1 MMSSE
6 NIKKIIPVILAGG
19 TGSRLWPLSRKSFP
33 KQFLNLLDDQ
43 YTMLQKTFKRIET
56 LDNICRPIIICNEE
70 HRFIVGHQMKEINVD
85 PLEILL
91 EPEGRNTTP
100 AITISALK
108 ALDIFKDK
116 NIDPILLILS
126 SDHQIKDINKF
137 QLSIKN
143 SINIASQDN
152 LVIFG
157 IPPTYPATGYGYI
170 KSEKELDPNEYNP
183 IKVDKFMEKPD
194 EETAKYFI
202 KDKTYAWNSGMFV
215 FKATAIL
222 NEIKKFAPQ
231 VLKNCEKCLEKS
243 KVDLDFLRLEEKS
256 FKNCED
262 TSIDISVFEK
272 TKKAFVIP
280 LNCGWD
286 DVGNW
291 ESLWK
296 ISKKDLNGNSLNGR
310 VIAQNTKDSIIRSED
325 KLVVGIGLENVVIVE
340 TKDAVLVANSKSSQ
354 IVKNIV
360 SLMLEKGFN
369 EAQHH
374 KIVYRPWGS
383 FLSIENGST
392 WQIKKIEVNPGA
404 SLSLQ
409 MHFHRSEHWV
419 VVSGTAKVEIGN
431 LEKIIGPNES
441 VYIPLGEKHRLSN
454 PIKDP
459 LILIEIQ
466 SGNYLGED
474 DIKRFEDNY
483 GRQNL

>member
-43 YTMLQKTFKRIET
+43 YTMLQKTYKRIEN
-56 LDNICRPIIICNEE
+56 LDNICKPIIICNEE
-70 HRFIVGHQMKEINVD
+70 HRFIVGHQMKEINVE

-91 EPEGRNTTP
+91 EPEGRNTAP
-100 AITISALK
+100 AIAIAALK
-108 ALDIFKDK
+108 ALDNFKGQ

-126 SDHQIKDINKF
+126 SDHQIIDIKKF
-137 QLSIKN
+137 QLAIKN
-143 SINIASQDN
+143 SIDVALQDD

-157 IPPTYPATGYGYI
+157 IPPTYPSTGYGYI
-170 KSEKELDPNEYNP
+170 KSEKQFDHNEYIP
-183 IKVDKFMEKPD
+183 IKVEKFIEKPD
-194 EETAKYFI
+194 EKTANYFI
-202 KDKTYAWNSGMFV
+202 KDKKYSWNSGMFV
-215 FKATAIL
+215 FKATAII
-222 NEIKKFAPQ
+222 NEIKKFAPE
-231 VLKNCEKCLEKS
+231 VLKNCEECLEKS

-325 KLVVGIGLENVVIVE
+325 KLVVGIGLENVIIVE
-340 TKDAVLVANSKSSQ
+340 TKDAVLVADSKSSQ
-354 IVKNIV
+354 SVKNIV
-360 SLMLEKGFN
+360 SHMIDKGFN

-383 FLSIENGST
+383 FLSIEDGST

-431 LEKIIGPNES
+431 QEKIIGPNES

-454 PIKDP
+454 PTKFP

-483 GRQNL
+483 GRKNL